1 MSTELKEKLERL
13 RSRQPGHG
21 GVSTN
26 LEKLA
31 VELIENPESDNL
43 EKCKVITKQ
52 LEAKLKLLSEID
64 DEILNICD
72 VGDIQHEIEEAAE
85 VSDRISDVIRIIGKK
100 AKAVE
105 GKFDNTST
113 KVSSP
118 STNLHQPN
126 ESNVENIQNSSSN
139 SSPYNEENTVQNSND
154 TNEVVN
160 NSFSANSEQIAS
172 TSNVH
177 STASLPKLPKLQ
189 LPKFNGRVTEWN
201 SFWDSFNSAIHSN
214 PSISNVNKFNYL
226 QSLLEGSASR
236 AIKGLTLTSAN
247 YDNAISILQ
256 EHYGKTQQTIAAHM
270 DEILKIPACNTSR
283 TSQLRYVYDKIS
295 VHVRCLASI
304 HLSNMEAC

>member
-13 RSRQPGHG
+13 RARRRGHR
-21 GVSTN
+21 GVSTK
-26 LEKLA
+26 LEKQA
-31 VELIENPESDNL
+31 IELIENPESNNL

-85 VSDRISDVIRIIGKK
+85 ISDRILDVIRMIGKK

-126 ESNVENIQNSSSN
+126 ESGSIESNVENIQNSSSN
-139 SSPYNEENTVQNSND
+139 SSPNNEENTVLNSND

-177 STASLPKLPKLQ
+177 STTSLPKLPKLQ

-256 EHYGKTQQTIAAHM
+256 ERYGKTQQTIAAHM
-270 DEILKIPACNTSR
+270 DES
-283 TSQLRYVYDKIS
+283 
-295 VHVRCLASI
+295 
-304 HLSNMEAC
+304 